1 MNIRQRTPNM
11 SLILTLASF
20 YLAVCE
26 KVSEDLTNMKVKL
39 VVPVFFFCCAL
50 ASSTSSHPRAARTLC
65 SAQLNASLL
74 TGSEELPMSR
84 RQTT

>member
-1 MNIRQRTPNM
+1 M

-39 VVPVFFFCCAL
+39 VVPVFFFFVVPL
-50 ASSTSSHPRAARTLC
+50 LRVHPVIHG
-65 SAQLNASLL
+65 QP
-74 TGSEELPMSR
+74 ELSVQRNLMPLY
-84 RQTT
+84 

>member
-1 MNIRQRTPNM
+1 MNTRQRTLNI

-39 VVPVFFFCCAL
+39 VVPVFFFLWCPCFEYIQ
-50 ASSTSSHPRAARTLC
+50 SSTGS
-65 SAQLNASLL
+65 QNSLL
-74 TGSEELPMSR
+74 SAT
-84 RQTT
+84 